1 MSRKIVRI
9 PRINDERDDFE
20 TLFSI
25 WDQTNDYLEDV
36 RFDFS
41 ACDFLRPNAIAFL
54 GGLARLIES
63 RMGNV
68 EFDWDSLRDKRVMAN
83 IRQNGFAGFFGYP
96 TSTWTGNSIPYRED
110 KTRDVSGI
118 MDYLEQ
124 HWLGRGWVRVSPRLR
139 DAIAGHMWEIYNNA
153 FEHSGSEIGV
163 FSCGQHFPGT
173 YGTEES
179 LVLSVIDFGQGIPA
193 KIRNFFRQYADEEQ
207 VVKLTGASCLRWAFQ
222 AGNSTKV
229 GEPGGSGLD
238 LLRDFVRLNQGKLE
252 IYSNDGYAIV
262 DKDGDRYE
270 NRELAFEGTVVHI
283 TLRCNE
289 KAYHF
294 RDEAE

>member
-1 MSRKIVRI
+1 MSLLRRI
-9 PRINDERDDFE
+9 
-20 TLFSI
+20 
-25 WDQTNDYLEDV
+25 
-36 RFDFS
+36 
-41 ACDFLRPNAIAFL
+41 
-54 GGLARLIES
+54 LAECCR
-63 RMGNV
+63 R
-68 EFDWDSLRDKRVMAN
+68 
-83 IRQNGFAGFFGYP
+83 
-96 TSTWTGNSIPYRED
+96 
-110 KTRDVSGI
+110 
-118 MDYLEQ
+118 
-124 HWLGRGWVRVSPRLR
+124 
-139 DAIAGHMWEIYNNA
+139 
-153 FEHSGSEIGV
+153 
-163 FSCGQHFPGT
+163 
-173 YGTEES
+173 
-179 LVLSVIDFGQGIPA
+179 QGIPA